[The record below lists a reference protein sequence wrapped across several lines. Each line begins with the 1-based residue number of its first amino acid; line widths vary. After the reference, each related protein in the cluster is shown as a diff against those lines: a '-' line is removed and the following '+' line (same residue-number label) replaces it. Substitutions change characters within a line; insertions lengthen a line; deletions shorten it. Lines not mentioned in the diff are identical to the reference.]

1 MPLSVMSYLN
11 EEANLDQE
19 LILNNEQ
26 LKEQQPCEV
35 VVVHA

>member
-1 MPLSVMSYLN
+1 MRYLN

-26 LKEQQPCEV
+26 LEEQQPCEV
-35 VVVHA
+35 DVVHA